1 MRRGEQNVVKKV
13 LSMEVEGNG
22 NGRGRPR
29 LKWMDCVKKIWPE
42 TE

>member
-13 LSMEVEGNG
+13 LSMEVEGY
-22 NGRGRPR
+22 NGRGRPK